1 MTNNIA
7 LKTYLDEVKNICDE
21 LSRGKLS
28 DFIIEMA
35 KSISSKERNKFLQK
49 LKKHSVD
56 ESEIP
61 TDNQRMILNRI
72 NELREDIIER
82 QKSIDDGSFYE
93 DYYYDEEEA
102 DPISE
107 EQKNELEHLF
117 YDAEKLFLANKLDNA
132 RDIYEA
138 LISLFYMSDKEEEWL
153 DLDLKEV
160 DIKWKETLANY
171 CRCVYETSLPENK
184 IENMIKALKIHLP
197 QFDRDFNLEE
207 EVYPL
212 LQDVYDAKVAV
223 PENWTDFLNELK
235 PALRG
240 KTNNRAFVLLLE
252 IIDKTDGLSEV
263 ETEVKQY
270 KISAGYL
277 YLLDKLVKNQE
288 WDKISNTA
296 QEAINNISDKLRL
309 GAAEILIFTAEKLED
324 QQLLL
329 KGKREV
335 FFSESNNKTLQL
347 LLEEAKKQG
356 LKKEELEK
364 VIKFL
369 NKKSRLVSIKIEAML
384 MLGQIDNALEIVK
397 KGPKLGWSSRRDLGL
412 SFSGILIAL
421 SNADIKTNTQSNL
434 LKNYIE
440 SEFSYS
446 KYVETYDEQNFI
458 CQELYEGLKNVK
470 LGDSKEKE
478 LFLTLETLGKSRIDE
493 IVSNKH
499 RRAYKRAAEVLGA
512 LAEYYLIKNDKQ
524 KATSLITEFRNQKYK
539 RYPAF
544 RSEIDSVAKDSAL
557 LKALSIK

>member
-212 LQDVYDAKVAV
+212 LQDVYDARNKRIKPHLDDKIITSWNGLVIKALALGSKVFNDKKYLNSAI
-223 PENWTDFLNELK
+223 ECFDFIEYKLTTSEGKLLRRYRDGESSINGFLEDYVFLTYGLIELYESTFNNK
-235 PALRG
+235 YL
-240 KTNNRAFVLLLE
+240 NRAFEL
-252 IIDKTDGLSEV
+252 TDIVINDFYDSESKGFLNISKSSEV
-263 ETEVKQY
+263 PLVNMKDSYDGAIPSANSILFLVMLKLSVLCEKEKFLSYAEEIMSLFSQRINDNPTSHSQMLKGLLFY
-270 KISAGYL
+270 RTKISGIHYC
-277 YLLDKLVKNQE
+277 D
-288 WDKISNTA
+288 
-296 QEAINNISDKLRL
+296 
-309 GAAEILIFTAEKLED
+309 ED
-324 QQLLL
+324 
-329 KGKREV
+329 GCR
-335 FFSESNNKTLQL
+335 
-347 LLEEAKKQG
+347 
-356 LKKEELEK
+356 
-364 VIKFL
+364 
-369 NKKSRLVSIKIEAML
+369 
-384 MLGQIDNALEIVK
+384 
-397 KGPKLGWSSRRDLGL
+397 
-412 SFSGILIAL
+412 
-421 SNADIKTNTQSNL
+421 
-434 LKNYIE
+434 
-440 SEFSYS
+440 
-446 KYVETYDEQNFI
+446 
-458 CQELYEGLKNVK
+458 
-470 LGDSKEKE
+470 
-478 LFLTLETLGKSRIDE
+478 
-493 IVSNKH
+493 
-499 RRAYKRAAEVLGA
+499 
-512 LAEYYLIKNDKQ
+512 
-524 KATSLITEFRNQKYK
+524 
-539 RYPAF
+539 
-544 RSEIDSVAKDSAL
+544 
-557 LKALSIK
+557 